1 MYWEYNTYDESQV
14 TDKIEKHNLSTEVVK
29 LLLSRG
35 IDSDDK
41 IQKFLNASV
50 EDLEDPFD
58 FERMEE
64 VVEKIVRAKDNK
76 SKVFIYGDYDVD
88 GITASVYL
96 TIVFNLIGIETSYYI
111 PNRMDEGYGLN
122 RQAID
127 YVNERS
133 GKVIITV
140 DTGINS
146 VEDFEY
152 AKSLGIDVII
162 TDHHKIIKDKKEK
175 LLVINP
181 KLSKNYRFKYLSG
194 AGVAFKV
201 ACAVYKKLGIDPK
214 HLYEHLDIV
223 MIGTIADVMP
233 LTDENRVIVKNGLKA
248 LKDTKI
254 KGLRSLL
261 RYLKLS
267 PKDISTT
274 DISFFVSP
282 LLNSLGRIGKSRT
295 GADFF
300 LEGDDSGL
308 YSIIEDMKK
317 SNNKRRILERKIF
330 NEIND
335 EVEKVEDKNS
345 LKYLFLKSHD
355 WHPGVIG
362 VVASRLSVRYNI
374 PVILI
379 SLQNNFG
386 KASCR
391 SVAGINIFN
400 ILNNMS
406 DTLIRFGG
414 HDLAAGFIVAKDK
427 LEIVEKAIAKGIGE
441 STKKYKKDI
450 IKIDYNYP
458 LEMVDDNFI
467 GELAKISPFGSANP
481 HPLFVDKD
489 LKFVRVKKFGVED
502 KHFKTF
508 LEKNG
513 KLYSAVGFNLAHK
526 IDEDNYMDEIFE
538 IAYYPEK
545 ICYNNNKI
553 IQIKIKDIKVM
564 EG

>member
-1 MYWEYNTYDESQV
+1 MHWEYNTYDESQV
-14 TDKIEKHNLSTEVVK
+14 KEKAQRHNLSTEVVK
-29 LLLSRG
+29 LLLSRN
-35 IDSDDK
+35 IVSNTEIK
-41 IQKFLNASV
+41 KFLSASV

-58 FERMEE
+58 FERMDE
-64 VVEKIVRAKDNK
+64 VVEKIIKARDDN
-76 SKVFIYGDYDVD
+76 SKVFIFGDYDVD

-111 PNRMDEGYGLN
+111 PNRMDEGYGLS

-127 YVNERS
+127 YANERN

-146 VEDFEY
+146 VGDFEY

-162 TDHHKIIKDKKEK
+162 TDHHKIIKDKKEE

-181 KLSKNYRFKYLSG
+181 KLSKKYKFKYLSG

-201 ACAVYKKLGIDPK
+201 ACAVYKKINFDTK

-233 LTDENRVIVKNGLKA
+233 LNEENRIIVKNGLVA
-248 LKDTKI
+248 LKNTKI

-261 RYLKLS
+261 KYLKLS
-267 PKDISTT
+267 PQDISTT

-300 LEGDDSGL
+300 LEGSEEEL
-308 YSIIEDMKK
+308 YSIIEDMKI
-317 SNNKRRILERKIF
+317 SNNKRRIFERKIF
-330 NEIND
+330 NEIN
-335 EVEKVEDKNS
+335 EKIENLKNKEN
-345 LKYLFLKSHD
+345 LKYLFLKSED

-362 VVASRLSVRYNI
+362 VVASRLAVRYNI

-379 SLQNNFG
+379 SLQNNLG

-391 SVAGINIFN
+391 SVAGINIFD
-400 ILNNMS
+400 ILNKIS
-406 DTLIRFGG
+406 DKLVRFGG
-414 HDLAAGFIVAKDK
+414 HDLAAGFIVEKSHLK
-427 LEIVEKAIAKGIGE
+427 IVEEKIAKGINE
-441 STKKYKKDI
+441 SEKKSKKDI

-458 LEMVDDNFI
+458 LEMVDENFI
-467 GELAKISPFGSANP
+467 GELAKVAPYGSANP
-481 HPLFVDKD
+481 YPIFVDTG
-489 LKFVRVKKFGVED
+489 LKFSRVKKFGVEE

-508 LEKNG
+508 IEKNG
-513 KLYSAVGFNLAHK
+513 KLYSAVGFN
-526 IDEDNYMDEIFE
+526 
-538 IAYYPEK
+538 
-545 ICYNNNKI
+545 
-553 IQIKIKDIKVM
+553 
-564 EG
+564 

>member
-1 MYWEYNTYDESQV
+1 MYWKYNTYDESQV
-14 TDKIEKHNLSTEVVK
+14 KKKVEKHNLSTEVVK
-29 LLLSRG
+29 LLLSRE
-35 IDSDDK
+35 ISSDDD

-50 EDLEDPFD
+50 KDLEDPFN
-58 FERMEE
+58 FERMED
-64 VVEKIVRAKDNK
+64 VVEKIIRAKDCKN
-76 SKVFIYGDYDVD
+76 KVFIYGDYDVD

-96 TIVFNLIGIETSYYI
+96 TIVFKLIGIETSYYI

-127 YVNERS
+127 YVNERN

-152 AKSLGIDVII
+152 AKTLGIDVII
-162 TDHHKIIKDKKEK
+162 TDHHKIIKDKKDK
-175 LLVINP
+175 LLEINP
-181 KLSKNYRFKYLSG
+181 KLSRNYRFKYLSG

-201 ACAVYKKLGIDPK
+201 ACAVYEKLGIDSK
-214 HLYEHLDIV
+214 YLYEYLDIV

-233 LTDENRVIVKNGLKA
+233 LTDENRIIVKNGLVA
-248 LKDTKI
+248 LKKTKI
-254 KGLRSLL
+254 KGLSFLL
-261 RYLKLS
+261 KYLKLS
-267 PKDISTT
+267 PNDISTT

-282 LLNSLGRIGKSRT
+282 LLNALGRIGKSRT

-300 LEGDDSGL
+300 LEEDDNEL

-317 SNNKRRILERKIF
+317 SNNKRRVLEREIF
-330 NEIND
+330 NEIDD
-335 EVEKVEDKNS
+335 EIKKIEDKSS
-345 LKYLFLKSHD
+345 LKYLFLKSCD

-400 ILNNMS
+400 ILNNIS
-406 DTLIRFGG
+406 DTLVRFGG
-414 HDLAAGFIVAKDK
+414 HDLAAGFIVSKEQ
-427 LEIVEKAIAKGIGE
+427 LEIVEKAIAKGINE

-467 GELAKISPFGSANP
+467 GELAKMAPFGTANP
-481 HPLFVDKD
+481 HPLFVDSD
-489 LKFVRVKKFGVED
+489 LKFIRMKKFGVED

-508 LEKNG
+508 LEKNE
-513 KLYSAVGFNLAHK
+513 KIYSAVGFNLSHK
-526 IDEDNYMDEIFE
+526 IDEDNYIDKKFE
-538 IAYYPEK
+538 IVYYPEK

-553 IQIKIKDIKVM
+553 IQIKIKDIRIK
-564 EG
+564 E

>member
-14 TDKIEKHNLSTEVVK
+14 KDKVEKHNLSTEVVK

-35 IDSDDK
+35 IDSDDD
-41 IQKFLNASV
+41 IQKFLNAGV

-64 VVEKIVRAKDNK
+64 VVEKIIRAKK
-76 SKVFIYGDYDVD
+76 SNNKVFIYGDYDVD

-96 TIVFNLIGIETSYYI
+96 TIVFKLIGIETSYYI

-152 AKSLGIDVII
+152 AKSLGIEVII
-162 TDHHKIIKDKKEK
+162 TDHHKIIKDKKDK

-181 KLSKNYRFKYLSG
+181 KLSKEYKFKYLSG

-214 HLYEHLDIV
+214 DLYEHLDIV

-233 LTDENRVIVKNGLKA
+233 LTDENRVIVKNGLIA

-261 RYLKLS
+261 KYLKLS

-282 LLNSLGRIGKSRT
+282 LLNALGRIGKSRT

-300 LEGDDSGL
+300 LEGNDNEL

-317 SNNKRRILERKIF
+317 SNNKRRILERIIF

-335 EVEKVEDKNS
+335 EVEKIEDKDS

-400 ILNNMS
+400 ILNNIS
-406 DTLIRFGG
+406 NTLIRFGG
-414 HDLAAGFIVAKDK
+414 HDLAAGFIVAKDQ
-427 LEIVEKAIAKGIGE
+427 LEVVEKAIAKGIGE
-441 STKKYKKDI
+441 STQKYQKDI
-450 IKIDYNYP
+450 IKIDYKYP

-467 GELAKISPFGSANP
+467 GELAKMAPFGSANP
-481 HPLFVDKD
+481 YPLFVDSD

-526 IDEDNYMDEIFE
+526 IDETNYMNETFE

-553 IQIKIKDIKVM
+553 IQIKIKDIKINQ
-564 EG
+564 

>member
-1 MYWEYNTYDESQV
+1 MYWKYNTYDESQV
-14 TDKIEKHNLSTEVVK
+14 KDKVEKHNLSTEVVK
-29 LLLSRG
+29 LLLSRE
-35 IDSDDK
+35 IDSDND
-41 IQKFLNASV
+41 IQKFLSASV
-50 EDLEDPFD
+50 KDLEDPFN

-64 VVEKIVRAKDNK
+64 VVEKIIRAKDYNHK
-76 SKVFIYGDYDVD
+76 IFIYGDYDVD

-127 YVNERS
+127 YVNERN

-146 VEDFEY
+146 IEDFEY

-162 TDHHKIIKDKKEK
+162 TDHHKIIKDKKNK

-181 KLSKNYRFKYLSG
+181 KLSENYGFKYLSG

-201 ACAVYKKLGIDPK
+201 ACAVYKKLDIDLK
-214 HLYEHLDIV
+214 YLYEYLDIV
-223 MIGTIADVMP
+223 MIGTISDVMP
-233 LTDENRVIVKNGLKA
+233 LTSENRIIVKNGLIA
-248 LKDTKI
+248 LKNTKI
-254 KGLRSLL
+254 KGLKLL
-261 RYLKLS
+261 LKYLKLS
-267 PKDISTT
+267 PNDISTT

-282 LLNSLGRIGKSRT
+282 LLNALGRIGNSRT

-300 LEGDDSGL
+300 LEEDDNEL

-317 SNNKRRILERKIF
+317 SNNKRRLLERKIF

-335 EVEKVEDKNS
+335 DVEKIKDKNS

-355 WHPGVIG
+355 WHPGIIG
-362 VVASRLSVRYNI
+362 VVASRLSVRYNV
-374 PVILI
+374 PVIII

-400 ILNNMS
+400 ILNNIS
-406 DTLIRFGG
+406 DSLVRFGG
-414 HDLAAGFIVAKDK
+414 HDLAAGFIVSMEN
-427 LEIVEKAIAKGIGE
+427 LEIIEKSIAQGISE

-450 IKIDYNYP
+450 LKIDYNYP

-467 GELAKISPFGSANP
+467 GELAKIAPFGSANP
-481 HPLFVDKD
+481 HPLFVDED
-489 LKFVRVKKFGVED
+489 LKFIRVKKFGVED

-513 KLYSAVGFNLAHK
+513 KIYSAVGFNLSHK
-526 IDEDNYMDEIFE
+526 IDEENYIDKIFE
-538 IAYYPEK
+538 IVYYPEK

-553 IQIKIKDIKVM
+553 IQIKIKDIKIKN
-564 EG
+564 

>member
-1 MYWEYNTYDESQV
+1 MYWEYNTYDESLVGNKAQ
-14 TDKIEKHNLSTEVVK
+14 KHNLSIEVVK

-35 IDSDDK
+35 IETDDD
-41 IQKFLNASV
+41 IHRFLYASL

-64 VVEKIVRAKDNK
+64 VVEKIIRAKDRQN
-76 SKVFIYGDYDVD
+76 KVFIYGDYDVD

-127 YVNERS
+127 YVNERN

-181 KLSKNYRFKYLSG
+181 KLSKEYKFKYLSG

-201 ACAVYKKLGIDPK
+201 ACAVYKKLKIDQIF
-214 HLYEHLDIV
+214 LYEYLDIV

-233 LTDENRVIVKNGLKA
+233 LTDENRIIVKNGLIA
-248 LKDTKI
+248 LKNTKI

-267 PKDISTT
+267 PKEISIT
-274 DISFFVSP
+274 DISFFISP
-282 LLNSLGRIGKSRT
+282 LLNALGRIGKSRT

-300 LEGDDSGL
+300 LEGDDNEL
-308 YSIIEDMKK
+308 YNIIDAMKK
-317 SNNKRRILERKIF
+317 SNNKRRILERQIF

-335 EVEKVEDKNS
+335 ELEKIEDKND

-400 ILNNMS
+400 ILS
-406 DTLIRFGG
+406 DLSGNLVRFGG
-414 HDLAAGFIVAKDK
+414 HDLAAGFIVAKDR

-441 STKKYKKDI
+441 STKKYKRDI
-450 IKIDYNYP
+450 IRIDYDYP

-467 GELAKISPFGSANP
+467 GELAKVAPFGNANP
-481 HPLFVDKD
+481 HPLFVDRE
-489 LKFVRVKKFGVED
+489 LKFIRVKKFGVED

-526 IDEDNYMDEIFE
+526 IDEKNYAKQNFE
-538 IAYYPEK
+538 VAYYPEK
-545 ICYNNNKI
+545 ICYNNNEI
-553 IQIKIKDIKVM
+553 IQIKIKDIKIM
-564 EG
+564 NN

>member
-14 TDKIEKHNLSTEVVK
+14 KDKVEKHNLSTEVVK

-35 IDSDDK
+35 IDSDDD
-41 IQKFLNASV
+41 IQKFLNAGV

-64 VVEKIVRAKDNK
+64 VVEKVIRAKDSK

-201 ACAVYKKLGIDPK
+201 ACAVYKKLGMDPK
-214 HLYEHLDIV
+214 ALYEHLDIV

-233 LTDENRVIVKNGLKA
+233 LTDENRVIVKNGLIA
-248 LKDTKI
+248 LKNTKI

-282 LLNSLGRIGKSRT
+282 LLNALGRIGKSRT

-300 LEGDDSGL
+300 LEGNDSEL

-335 EVEKVEDKNS
+335 EVEKIEDKDS

-427 LEIVEKAIAKGIGE
+427 LETVEKAIAKGIGE

-467 GELAKISPFGSANP
+467 GELAKISPFGAANP
-481 HPLFVDKD
+481 YPLFIDRD

-526 IDEDNYMDEIFE
+526 IDEDNYMDKIYE

-553 IQIKIKDIKVM
+553 IQIKIKDIKIKV
-564 EG
+564 